1 MSWVLL
7 LAKEKERIQCLK
19 QVGMSREAQPAKSV
33 LTFKTGNNLNRGKLL
48 VLGVLDKEGG
58 AFHAAK
64 VHFSSI

>member
-1 MSWVLL
+1 MSKAGGNV
-7 LAKEKERIQCLK
+7 
-19 QVGMSREAQPAKSV
+19 REVQPAKSV

-64 VHFSSI
+64 VPFSSL